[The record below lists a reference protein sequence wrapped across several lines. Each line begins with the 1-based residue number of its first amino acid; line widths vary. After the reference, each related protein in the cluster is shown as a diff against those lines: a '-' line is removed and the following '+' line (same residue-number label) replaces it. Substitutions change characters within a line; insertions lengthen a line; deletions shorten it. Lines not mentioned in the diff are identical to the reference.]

1 MCLTPMGLP
10 YNYPWATPRWWEV
23 KDLRSEDGEDDK
35 RGNV

>member
-10 YNYPWATPRWWEV
+10 YIILGQHPWEV
-23 KDLRSEDGEDDK
+23 KNLRSEDGEDDK